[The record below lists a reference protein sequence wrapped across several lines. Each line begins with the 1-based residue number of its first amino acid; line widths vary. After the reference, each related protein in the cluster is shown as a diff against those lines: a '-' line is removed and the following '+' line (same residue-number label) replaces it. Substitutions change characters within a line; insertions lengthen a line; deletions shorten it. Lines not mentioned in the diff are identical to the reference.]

1 MRAMTTPLRPV
12 ESGVQPHTSTTVDP
26 RAGTRVALGFPLV
39 AAVVTFS
46 WLIGSGA
53 QPEFSFWTFLVLP
66 AICAAYGLFPV
77 VIGSRSIFSFEIPT
91 IILAGL
97 LGGPLAGALA
107 GVASGLG
114 DVGAVWRRR
123 TTYAGLAVVQG
134 FAAGLAGQAW
144 LAGRISLPAA
154 VVLASLSSLALG
166 FAGRTLVVLDR
177 RSWPTPWLLRG
188 LLLELAELLTAAP
201 FLVLLAGSFSASPGL
216 VSLAVGSAL
225 ATIAFVTW
233 TLTSERSPVELERHA
248 QLLDPLTGALSRV
261 AFEAA
266 LAREHQRV
274 LRGERSAGLLVCDL
288 DHFGRFN
295 ERYGH
300 LGGDRALR
308 FAVEQI
314 QAAARAG
321 DLVARWGGEEI
332 CLITPG
338 IGSLAELE
346 ELCERVRRSVSGAAL
361 AVEDE
366 RVSLTISIGAT
377 LLTDWST
384 PEETFARADE
394 ALYLAKRTRDAVCV
408 LAPRL
413 PGGER
418 TAWALAGA

>member
-1 MRAMTTPLRPV
+1 MNSPERPLGSGEPPPTP
-12 ESGVQPHTSTTVDP
+12 TTVDP
-26 RAGTRVALGFPLV
+26 RAGTRVALGFPILG
-39 AAVVTFS
+39 AVVAVS
-46 WLIGSGA
+46 WLTATGSA
-53 QPEFSFWTFLVLP
+53 PEFSVWTFLVLP

-77 VIGSRSIFSFEIPT
+77 VLGSRILFSFEVPT

-97 LGGPLAGALA
+97 VGGPLAGVLA
-107 GVASGLG
+107 GVATGLG

-123 TTYAGLAVVQG
+123 STYAGLAMLQG
-134 FAAGLAGQAW
+134 FAAGLVGQAW
-144 LAGRISLPAA
+144 LSGRVSLPAA
-154 VVLASLSSLALG
+154 VALAGTASLAIGFVGHALVLIDRQNWPSSW
-166 FAGRTLVVLDR
+166 LV
-177 RSWPTPWLLRG
+177 RG
-188 LLLELAELLTAAP
+188 TALELTEVVVSGP
-201 FLVLLAGSFSASPGL
+201 FLVLLAGNFAQSPGL
-216 VSLAVGSAL
+216 VSLAAASAL
-225 ATIAFVTW
+225 GLLAVGTW
-233 TLTSERSPVELERHA
+233 TLTSERSPVETERYA

-266 LAREHQRV
+266 LASEQERV

-295 ERYGH
+295 ERHGH

-314 QAAARAG
+314 QAAARAS
-321 DLVARWGGEEI
+321 DVVARWGGEEI

-346 ELCERVRRSVSGAAL
+346 ELCERVRQSVTGASLAL
-361 AVEDE
+361 EDE

-377 LLTDWST
+377 LLTDWSS

-408 LAPRL
+408 LAPKL

>member
-1 MRAMTTPLRPV
+1 MLVR
-12 ESGVQPHTSTTVDP
+12 
-26 RAGTRVALGFPLV
+26 GF
-39 AAVVTFS
+39 
-46 WLIGSGA
+46 
-53 QPEFSFWTFLVLP
+53 
-66 AICAAYGLFPV
+66 
-77 VIGSRSIFSFEIPT
+77 
-91 IILAGL
+91 
-97 LGGPLAGALA
+97 
-107 GVASGLG
+107 
-114 DVGAVWRRR
+114 
-123 TTYAGLAVVQG
+123 
-134 FAAGLAGQAW
+134 
-144 LAGRISLPAA
+144 
-154 VVLASLSSLALG
+154 
-166 FAGRTLVVLDR
+166 
-177 RSWPTPWLLRG
+177 
-188 LLLELAELLTAAP
+188 LLELAELVTAWP
-201 FLVLLAGSFSASPGL
+201 FLVLLAANFSTAPAL
-216 VSLAVGSAL
+216 VALATASAL
-225 ATIAFVTW
+225 ATIAFATW
-233 TLTSERSPVELERHA
+233 TLTSERSPVERERQT

-266 LAREHQRV
+266 LAREQERV

-346 ELCERVRRSVSGAAL
+346 ELCERVRLAVGGGSL
-361 AVEDE
+361 AVEGE

-384 PEETFARADE
+384 PEATFARADE

-408 LAPRL
+408 LAPKL

-418 TAWALAGA
+418 TAWALASAEPVPSSDASSRDRERRSGGSSLVARHPTCDQYGPAGIDLTIRPCKGELTVDPRDDSSAGQEVRCVGALRRVE

>member
-1 MRAMTTPLRPV
+1 
-12 ESGVQPHTSTTVDP
+12 
-26 RAGTRVALGFPLV
+26 
-39 AAVVTFS
+39 VV
-46 WLIGSGA
+46 L
-53 QPEFSFWTFLVLP
+53 
-66 AICAAYGLFPV
+66 
-77 VIGSRSIFSFEIPT
+77 GSRSFFSFEVPT
-91 IILAGL
+91 VLLAGL
-97 LGGPLAGALA
+97 LGGPLAGALT
-107 GVASGLG
+107 GIASGLG

-123 TTYAGLAVVQG
+123 TTYAGLAMLQG

-144 LAGRISLPAA
+144 LAGVISLPAA
-154 VVLASLSSLALG
+154 VCVAGIASLALG
-166 FAGRTLVVLDR
+166 FVAHALVLLDR
-177 RSWPTPWLLRG
+177 QLWPSPMLVRG
-188 LLLELAELLTAAP
+188 FLLELAELVTAWP
-201 FLVLLAGSFSASPGL
+201 FLVLLAANFSTAPAL
-216 VSLAVGSAL
+216 VALATASAL
-225 ATIAFVTW
+225 ATIAFATW
-233 TLTSERSPVELERHA
+233 TLTSERSPVERERQT

-266 LAREHQRV
+266 LAREQERV

-346 ELCERVRRSVSGAAL
+346 ELCERVRLAVGGGSL
-361 AVEDE
+361 AVEGE

-384 PEETFARADE
+384 PEATFARADE

-408 LAPRL
+408 LAPKL

>member
-1 MRAMTTPLRPV
+1 
-12 ESGVQPHTSTTVDP
+12 
-26 RAGTRVALGFPLV
+26 
-39 AAVVTFS
+39 
-46 WLIGSGA
+46 
-53 QPEFSFWTFLVLP
+53 
-66 AICAAYGLFPV
+66 
-77 VIGSRSIFSFEIPT
+77 
-91 IILAGL
+91 
-97 LGGPLAGALA
+97 
-107 GVASGLG
+107 
-114 DVGAVWRRR
+114 
-123 TTYAGLAVVQG
+123 
-134 FAAGLAGQAW
+134 
-144 LAGRISLPAA
+144 